1 MSQDIFEGR
10 VVGKSVA
17 KVDAMSLALGKSL
30 FTDDKDFP
38 NLAHVKVLYSPHAH
52 AIITHIDTT
61 EAEKLP
67 GVLAILTHKN
77 SSQVLHTTAGQG
89 YPEPSPYD
97 TRLFNKKMKFVGDR
111 VAAVAAESIK
121 IAEKAIDLIE
131 VKYEVLEPIFDW
143 DKSLG
148 NKIVIHDEG
157 DAIFPIPVFYEPE
170 KNHVSHLDAEVGDLE
185 KGFAEADVIVE
196 HTVQNH
202 YGQHCPIEPH
212 ISISYL
218 DEHDRLIVRTATQ
231 VPFHARRILARVLDI
246 PLSRIRVI
254 KPRIGGGFGTK
265 QEIIT
270 ELITA
275 PFALT
280 LKRPVKFEFTRKEEF
295 VSARTRHPMTSR
307 FKAGAKKDGTI
318 TAMDMQ
324 ILSNTGAYGSHGLT
338 VLSNTGSKTLPLYH
352 CENIRF
358 IGDTV
363 YTNLPVGGA
372 YRGYGATQAALAMEI
387 VIDDLALSIG
397 MDPAKFR
404 LKNHIKTGET
414 SPIFKALGEGTEG
427 VEQTVDSVGLSE
439 CITKGAE
446 AINWWNREEIKKM
459 NSTETVK
466 RGFGMVSLMQ
476 GSSIPYIDMAAAYA
490 KMNDDGSFNLL
501 VGATDIGTGS
511 DTILAQIFAE
521 VLGLN
526 VATDIIV
533 LSSDTDVTPFD
544 TGAYAS
550 STTYLTGKAVVKL
563 AKKIKKQLIKYA
575 AEFLSV
581 PVEELK
587 VGEKVV
593 IHTKSNKT
601 ISFADI
607 GTKSQYS
614 FNQQQIGAVASSLSK
629 KSPPPFCAHFV
640 ELDVDIQTGRV
651 KILKYVTAVDCGTA
665 INPKLVIGQTEGALV
680 NGIGYALSERY
691 LFNSQGRM
699 LNPSFG
705 NYKIMTT
712 IDLPEIETII
722 VPTYEPSGP
731 FGAKSVA
738 EINING
744 PMPAISNAIFD
755 ATGIRITRPPYTPDK
770 VLEAIKNENKVK

>member
-1 MSQDIFEGR
+1 MNQEIYEGR

-17 KVDAMSLALGKSL
+17 KIDAMSLALGKPL
-30 FTDDKDFP
+30 FTDDKDFSKM
-38 NLAHVKVLYSPHAH
+38 AHAKLLFSPHAH
-52 AIITHIDTT
+52 AIITDIDTS

-67 GVLAILTHKN
+67 GVLAILSYKN
-77 SSQVLHTTAGQG
+77 ASQVIHTTAGQG

-97 TRLFNKKMKFVGDR
+97 TRLFNKKVKFVGDR
-111 VAAVAAESIK
+111 VAAVAAESK
-121 IAEKAIDLIE
+121 RIAKKAIDLIKVE
-131 VKYEVLEPIFDW
+131 YEVLEPIFDW
-143 DKSLG
+143 DESLG
-148 NKIVIHDEG
+148 NKTVIHDEG
-157 DAIFPIPVFYEPE
+157 DAYFPIPVHYQPE
-170 KNHVSHLDAEVGDLE
+170 KNHVCHLDAEVGNLE
-185 KGFAEADVIVE
+185 KGFSEADFIVE
-196 HTVQNH
+196 HTVRNH

-231 VPFHARRILARVLDI
+231 VPFHARRILARVLNI

-275 PFALT
+275 SFTLL
-280 LKRPVKFEFTRKEEF
+280 LKRPVKLEYSRKEEF
-295 VSARTRHPMTSR
+295 ISARTRHPMTTML
-307 FKAGAKKDGTI
+307 KAGVKKDGTI
-318 TAMDMQ
+318 TATDMKV
-324 ILSNTGAYGSHGLT
+324 LSNTGAYGTHGLT

-363 YTNLPVGGA
+363 YTNLPVAGA

-387 VIDDLALSIG
+387 VMDDLAHSIE

-404 LKNHIKTGET
+404 LKNHIKKGES
-414 SPIFKALGEGTEG
+414 SPKALGEGTEG

-439 CITKGAE
+439 CISQGAD
-446 AINWWNREEIKKM
+446 AIDWWNREKTKEKF
-459 NSTETVK
+459 STESVK
-466 RGFGMVSLMQ
+466 RGFGMVCSMQ

-511 DTILAQIFAE
+511 DTILAQMFAE
-521 VLGLN
+521 VLGLD
-526 VATDIIV
+526 VASDVIV
-533 LSSDTDVTPFD
+533 ISSDTDITPFD
-544 TGAYAS
+544 KGAYAS
-550 STTYLTGKAVVKL
+550 STTYLTGKAVIKL
-563 AKKIKKQLIKYA
+563 ANKIKNQLFDYTSEIL
-575 AEFLSV
+575 EV
-581 PVEELK
+581 PIEELK
-587 VGEKVV
+587 LGVKE
-593 IHTKSNKT
+593 IFHPKT
-601 ISFADI
+601 NQSISFAEI
-607 GTKSQYS
+607 GAKSQYS
-614 FNQQQIGAVASSLSK
+614 FNQQQIGAIASSLSR

-640 ELDVDIQTGRV
+640 ELDVDIETGRV
-651 KILKYVTAVDCGTA
+651 IIIKYVTAVDCGTA

-691 LFNSQGRM
+691 LFNSQGKM

-731 FGAKSVA
+731 FGAKSIA
-738 EINING
+738 EISING

-755 ATGIRITRPPYTPDK
+755 ATGVRITEPPYTPDK
-770 VLEAIKNENKVK
+770 VLQAIKEQKRLNMD